1 MHATAPA
8 SVMPINERLIL
19 VLHRAHVRDSRS
31 RWLRL
36 ILPRMQPNLSPEDH
50 ATIATL
56 LRETIAADRFP
67 RSPRVR
73 RRKADDAAIRL
84 SDALGSNR
92 GSKAG

>member
-1 MHATAPA
+1 
-8 SVMPINERLIL
+8 
-19 VLHRAHVRDSRS
+19 
-31 RWLRL
+31 
-36 ILPRMQPNLSPEDH
+36 MQPNLSPEDH